1 MVRER
6 SRGGRE
12 SAEAGY
18 NLVVL
23 LMAITVLN
31 IMVAATLPLWS
42 TWAQGEKEEE
52 LLFRGMQYAEAIRVF
67 QKRFG
72 RLPIKF
78 DEFLEVE
85 PRSIRQLWTDP
96 MTGEVDW
103 VPMIQGQVTTPAGGG
118 QPPNAQ
124 NRSQPSQQTT
134 DPAGSFGQPPQAPQG
149 PILGVHSR
157 STDTSLKMFRDQTQ
171 YDQWNF
177 DLYLLQ
183 SPVGLG
189 GAAGAG
195 LAKVSAATIGRP
207 FRVPTPQS
215 QGNNSNRPPV
225 GIGGV
230 PKGGQFGDK
239 K

>member
-1 MVRER
+1 MVEK
-6 SRGGRE
+6 SAGGRE
-12 SAEAGY
+12 STEAGY

-23 LMAITVLN
+23 LVAITVLN
-31 IMVAATLPLWS
+31 IMIAAMLPVWS
-42 TWAQGEKEEE
+42 TWAQREKEEE

-72 RLPIKF
+72 RLPIKLE
-78 DEFLEVE
+78 EFIEVE

-103 VPMIQGQVTTPAGGG
+103 VPIIQGQVNTQAGGG

-124 NRSQPSQQTT
+124 NRSQSTVPTT

-157 STDTSLKMFRDQTQ
+157 STDSSLKMFRDQTQ

-189 GAAGAG
+189 PAAGAG

-225 GIGGV
+225 GIGGF
-230 PKGGQFGDK
+230 PPGGRSGGK
-239 K
+239 N